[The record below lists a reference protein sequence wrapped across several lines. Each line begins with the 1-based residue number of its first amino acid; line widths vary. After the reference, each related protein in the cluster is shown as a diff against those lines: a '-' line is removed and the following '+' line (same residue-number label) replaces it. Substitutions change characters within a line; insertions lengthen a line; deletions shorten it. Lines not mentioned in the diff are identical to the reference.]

1 VRSITRFRDKA
12 ASSEP
17 RVNGDAASGYRR
29 FLEEQETRCQE
40 RAAYAERERTLRH
53 RPKSTVAFF
62 AERRN
67 LYMFASLAG

>member
-17 RVNGDAASGYRR
+17 LVNGDAASGYRR

-53 RPKSTVAFF
+53 RLK
-62 AERRN
+62 
-67 LYMFASLAG
+67 